1 MDFVIGL
8 VDSVLNL
15 PSRTT
20 KKIFWGGGTSNY
32 RRIVINLTYLKKN
45 YYGLVKNVSWA
56 SMHVYVLATAFPNGK
71 VYFELTFLLSSQ
83 SKMKTFCFN
92 FKVQMSNGLIEFVAM

>member
-20 KKIFWGGGTSNY
+20 KKIFWGGGDFKLQKNCNQSH
-32 RRIVINLTYLKKN
+32 LSKKN

-83 SKMKTFCFN
+83 SKMKTFRLN
-92 FKVQMSNGLIEFVAM
+92 FKVRMSNGLIEFVTL